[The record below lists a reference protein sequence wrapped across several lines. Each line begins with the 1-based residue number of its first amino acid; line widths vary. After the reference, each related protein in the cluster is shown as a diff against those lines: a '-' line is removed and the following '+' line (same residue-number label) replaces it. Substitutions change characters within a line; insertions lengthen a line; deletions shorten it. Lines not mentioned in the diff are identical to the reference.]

1 MAEKSGPP
9 AWKQLP
15 SWFQIS
21 GGDHALP
28 PDMQRLFA
36 KQINAT
42 TVTVN
47 ASHASLVSHPYET
60 AELILNATKGITG

>member
-1 MAEKSGPP
+1 MDKLVQYKKSL
-9 AWKQLP
+9 KEIHKFL
-15 SWFQIS
+15 S
-21 GGDHALP
+21 LNP

-47 ASHASLVSHPYET
+47 ASHGSFISYPVET
-60 AELILNATKGITG
+60 AELILNASKESTR